1 MEHRITASL
10 LARRLAD
17 ILGRVRYGG
26 DTFLVERHN
35 VPIARI
41 TPAGGKPRTIF
52 ADAARVWMGARPPD
66 PSFADDLER
75 VGAADRAPR
84 NPWALS

>member
-17 ILGRVRYGG
+17 VLSRVRYRG

-35 VPIARI
+35 VTVARI
-41 TPAGGKPRTIF
+41 EPAGDDSRAPLQ
-52 ADAARVWMGARPPD
+52 DAARAWMDFAAND
-66 PSFADDLER
+66 PSFAADLER
-75 VGAADRAPR
+75 VSAADRPPR
-84 NPWALS
+84 NPWDS